1 MYDPRPVELV
11 YPRLFPTQSHDII
24 NGARDDALVAFW
36 KGIEERPGA
45 VLRLADQFIDSIV
58 RAFGHE
64 ACRTMN
70 EGFSR
75 WNSSA
80 VCSAMNEFVEVV
92 ARYAYDACE
101 IHHVYNGYTPWRQDD
116 FVNRT
121 NSRMRSSDVMK
132 EHVAERATTTLRM
145 TLLSAESARISPDH
159 DVEAPSNLSNAPD
172 PIPMLKGWRGG
183 LPISQPRQENTAPTP
198 HATPM
203 PGVESLKPGSN
214 SVDEPAS
221 IIPADTIPA
230 DDSQAENTHHQN
242 NLVRDRSRLLKNY
255 KAATGNPNDHR
266 IYRHTAKTINVYKPQ
281 FYDWKNG
288 KLPDTSDITR
298 RLEEFL
304 KDLRPIPENRA

>member
-1 MYDPRPVELV
+1 MYDPRPVELD

-101 IHHVYNGYTPWRQDD
+101 IHNVYNGYTPWRQDD

-132 EHVAERATTTLRM
+132 EHVAERADTALRM
-145 TLLSAESARISPDH
+145 TLLSAGPAPISPNH
-159 DVEAPSNLSNAPD
+159 QVKKLSDAPD
-172 PIPMLKGWRGG
+172 PIPTLKGWRGG
-183 LPISQPRQENTAPTP
+183 LPVSKHTQEANTAPMP
-198 HATPM
+198 DATPTTSETATQRATVDLDSDRRRAVDLFLEACNLEPHLPCKIIRKHIWKAVGHKRGRQFEHWQAKSDRATATDDREFRKLLLM
-203 PGVESLKPGSN
+203 PPREFVALLRRK
-214 SVDEPAS
+214 A
-221 IIPADTIPA
+221 II
-230 DDSQAENTHHQN
+230 
-242 NLVRDRSRLLKNY
+242 
-255 KAATGNPNDHR
+255 
-266 IYRHTAKTINVYKPQ
+266 
-281 FYDWKNG
+281 
-288 KLPDTSDITR
+288 
-298 RLEEFL
+298 
-304 KDLRPIPENRA
+304 